1 MTTLT
6 IPTITK
12 TVLTTISAVTTTSI
26 TKTITQNITTTIISE
41 GESVLAIDLQ
51 QILGFLF
58 SIITTIIIE
67 GAICICIKKRAI
79 KDSRKNLPMMQ
90 QDLDNRDDRIP
101 NPSQGITQQDLN
113 NRFDRV
119 PNPLRGLFG

>member
-1 MTTLT
+1 
-6 IPTITK
+6 
-12 TVLTTISAVTTTSI
+12 
-26 TKTITQNITTTIISE
+26 
-41 GESVLAIDLQ
+41 
-51 QILGFLF
+51 
-58 SIITTIIIE
+58 
-67 GAICICIKKRAI
+67 
-79 KDSRKNLPMMQ
+79 MMQ